1 MAILLKCI
9 CLTTSDA
16 SPLIHGDIHRLKY
29 TYTNLPYKATV
40 VPSPTCPKSTVAFR
54 YWDWKWCQ
62 DEQWLGLGNVLAL
75 APRGGHHSLIWVY
88 ENVPKT
94 WRGQKKRK
102 QMVSQNTGD
111 RNFPSSPFTSSLQHP
126 FCVKYHTN
134 TKLNN
139 ATFSYRYKI
148 TDIIR

>member
-94 WRGQKKRK
+94 WRGQKKRSK
-102 QMVSQNTGD
+102 WLARTQEIGIFHRAHLRQVSNIHFVWNTTQIP
-111 RNFPSSPFTSSLQHP
+111 NWTMPHL
-126 FCVKYHTN
+126 
-134 TKLNN
+134 
-139 ATFSYRYKI
+139 ATGIK
-148 TDIIR
+148 